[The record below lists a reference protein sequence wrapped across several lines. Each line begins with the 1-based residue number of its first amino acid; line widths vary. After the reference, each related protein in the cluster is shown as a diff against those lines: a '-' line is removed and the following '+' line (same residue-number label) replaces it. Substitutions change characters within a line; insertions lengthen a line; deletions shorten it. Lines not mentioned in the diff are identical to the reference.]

1 MCLANAASC
10 QPLVFHSLIVNEH
23 VEDAKTGELNGCQ
36 LRFELPRSQQERFP
50 GLFAHLEDKKQSL
63 RIESFGLSVNA
74 LEEAYLKVMRM
85 GEVPSREADEDV
97 FQDNSVLELQE
108 GFFARIIQQLQYIWL
123 KRIIEI
129 SHNISLIVNQI
140 LLPIALAILVGWT
153 MRKKSVNIA
162 KHHLEHHNVPDI
174 SLNRIKSGRVVV
186 LDPSHNTEKRRLL
199 EKVMKKYP
207 HIQITHHRSS
217 KWAEHWPKEF
227 PWAVLGVIIRSQ
239 GAIANGSE
247 AYYWLLPSY
256 LYYKEQTLFHLIS
269 DVEYAAGKLQMH
281 VSFTR
286 MIADTAS
293 MTLMVLSPFLVFIA
307 AVLMN
312 SSFIPSL
319 IEERV
324 FHFKHQQFLAGLSPL
339 LFWVATIIWDSG
351 VIVVVAGI
359 ITLVMKI
366 FKLAV
371 TRMFMP
377 LICAYCVA
385 MLPMV
390 YVLSLLIDTPGVA
403 KSVSILYQIG
413 SAALGFVM
421 LFQGGK
427 KKFTHAFPSFAVVMS
442 FMKELF
448 STNIPKLSVT
458 ERETYESLLL
468 HGVIFVVVLIVHELH
483 FEKLL
488 LKTVCKKTYIER
500 SEVPDGADIIEER
513 ERVEN
518 NISDFALAV
527 QDLTKYHGVTCAVKK
542 TTYGIKE
549 KDCFGLVGASGAGKT
564 STFDVITGL
573 RSANSGTVFI
583 GDEFVNR
590 TQGIGYCPQFDAMLP
605 RLSCRQ
611 NMMVIAALNGYKYPK
626 KVVDEMLRFLDLTEH
641 SSKAFSRCSGGQR
654 RRVGIGVALMNPSK
668 LAILDEPT
676 AGIDPKTRHQIWS
689 LLKKMRASG
698 KAIVLSSHSMEE
710 CEALCS
716 RIGILVRGR
725 LVAIGASQTLK
736 TRHADNFFLHM
747 SMTSVTHKDLVVSTV
762 LTTFPSGNLMTRRE
776 DALTLKFKIR
786 QRKEDKVS
794 TLYEKAQKM
803 ASSLPLKEF
812 MLIQASLEDVLE
824 ILNEQYSGK
833 AL

>member
-1 MCLANAASC
+1 MPREDNDRYHSSSV
-10 QPLVFHSLIVNEH
+10 PLVVLFEEKGEKDAWIVNEH

-36 LRFELPRSQQERFP
+36 LRFELPRSQQER
-50 GLFAHLEDKKQSL
+50 
-63 RIESFGLSVNA
+63 
-74 LEEAYLKVMRM
+74 VMRM

-129 SHNISLIVNQI
+129 SHNISLIVN
-140 LLPIALAILVGWT
+140 
-153 MRKKSVNIA
+153 
-162 KHHLEHHNVPDI
+162 
-174 SLNRIKSGRVVV
+174 
-186 LDPSHNTEKRRLL
+186 
-199 EKVMKKYP
+199 
-207 HIQITHHRSS
+207 QITHHRSS

-269 DVEYAAGKLQMH
+269 DVEYAA
-281 VSFTR
+281 
-286 MIADTAS
+286 
-293 MTLMVLSPFLVFIA
+293 
-307 AVLMN
+307 
-312 SSFIPSL
+312 
-319 IEERV
+319 ERV

-421 LFQGGK
+421 LFQGG
-427 KKFTHAFPSFAVVMS
+427 
-442 FMKELF
+442 
-448 STNIPKLSVT
+448 
-458 ERETYESLLL
+458 
-468 HGVIFVVVLIVHELH
+468 
-483 FEKLL
+483 
-488 LKTVCKKTYIER
+488 R

-573 RSANSGTVFI
+573 RSANSGT
-583 GDEFVNR
+583 
-590 TQGIGYCPQFDAMLP
+590 GIGYCPQFDAMLP

-736 TRHADNFFLHM
+736 TRRVSNIQIDTVLDNNFRHADNFFLHM
-747 SMTSVTHKDLVVSTV
+747 SMTSVTHKDL
-762 LTTFPSGNLMTRRE
+762 
-776 DALTLKFKIR
+776 IR